1 MLESEQ
7 TTSEVLHLNL
17 FGMFQESDFTENSSK
32 CSVVEEES
40 VAHSSLLL
48 TATSSSSSTCAPNNE
63 SSVLNNESSVLN
75 NESSVLNN
83 ERSFLINA
91 HTDVQKHTHTFSDTY
106 AQARTHSPM
115 QITTVPSTPSTHHVG
130 THIHTN
136 THTDIHTVART
147 CTDKHHSDIPSV
159 GVQKWNFL
167 LSADNTPFGLKDD
180 DDFNHKLSNLQK
192 LNKKRMEIENL
203 RILSYSR
210 QYNFREE

>member
-63 SSVLNNESSVLN
+63 SSVLNNE
-75 NESSVLNN
+75 
-83 ERSFLINA
+83 RSFLINA
-91 HTDVQKHTHTFSDTY
+91 HTDVQKHTHTVSDTY
-106 AQARTHSPM
+106 AQARTHSSM
-115 QITTVPSTPSTHHVG
+115 QITTAPSTPSTHHVD
-130 THIHTN
+130 THIRTN
-136 THTDIHTVART
+136 TRTDIHTVART

-192 LNKKRMEIENL
+192 LNEKRTEIENL
-203 RILSYSR
+203 HILSYSR
-210 QYNFREE
+210 QYSLKEE